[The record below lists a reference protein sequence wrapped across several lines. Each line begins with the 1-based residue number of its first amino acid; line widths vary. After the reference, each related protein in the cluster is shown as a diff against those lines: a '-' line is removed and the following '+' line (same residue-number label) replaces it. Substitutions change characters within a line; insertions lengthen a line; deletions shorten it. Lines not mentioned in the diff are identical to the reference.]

1 MAKAA
6 AAKTGNPFLDGD
18 FTAFMDVSKFVE
30 QFDVPNFS
38 KMTEKFAVPGVDAS
52 AMMESQK
59 RNVEAIVQANRLSFE
74 GTQALMHRQGEIVR
88 QAVEEASRAVQSLST
103 AGTADEVMT
112 KQAELVKDSFER
124 TLSNVRELAE
134 MGAKSNQ
141 EAVEVL
147 NKRVSESLDELKSQI
162 KATAKK

>member
-6 AAKTGNPFLDGD
+6 KKTGNPFLDGD
-18 FTAFMDVSKFVE
+18 FSAFMDVSKFAE
-30 QFDVPNFS
+30 QFEVPDFS
-38 KMTEKFAVPGVDAS
+38 KMGENFAVPGVDAS
-52 AMMESQK
+52 AIMETQK
-59 RNVEAIVQANRLSFE
+59 RNMEAIVQANRLSFE

-88 QAVEEASRAVQSLST
+88 QAVEEVSRAVQSMSA
-103 AGTADEVMT
+103 AGTPDEVMS
-112 KQAELVKDSFER
+112 KQTELVKDAFER

-147 NKRVSESLDELKSQI
+147 NKRVSDSLEELKSQI
-162 KATAKK
+162 KATAQK

>member
-1 MAKAA
+1 MAN

-18 FTAFMDVSKFVE
+18 FNAFMDVSKFAKQFEVPDLSKLTE
-30 QFDVPNFS
+30 Q
-38 KMTEKFAVPGVDAS
+38 FAVPGVDTA
-52 AMMESQK
+52 AIMESQK
-59 RNVEAIVQANRLSFE
+59 RNMEAIVQANRLSFE
-74 GTQALMHRQGEIVR
+74 GSQALMHRQGEIVR

-103 AGTADEVMT
+103 AGTADEVMS
-112 KQAELVKDSFER
+112 KQAELVKEAFER

-147 NKRVSESLDELKSQI
+147 NQRVSDSLEELKSQI
-162 KATAKK
+162 KATKKK

>member
-6 AAKTGNPFLDGD
+6 TKTGNPFLDGD
-18 FTAFMDVSKFVE
+18 FSAFMDVTKFAE
-30 QFDVPNFS
+30 QFEVPDFS
-38 KMTEKFAVPGVDAS
+38 KMTEKFAVPGVDAT
-52 AMMESQK
+52 AILESQK
-59 RNVEAIVQANRLSFE
+59 RNMEAIVQANRLSFE
-74 GTQALMHRQGEIVR
+74 GTQALMHRQGEIIR
-88 QAVEEASRAVQSLST
+88 QAVEEASRAVQSFSA
-103 AGTADEVMT
+103 AGTPDEVLS

-147 NKRVSESLDELKSQI
+147 NKRVSDSLEELKSQI

>member
-1 MAKAA
+1 MAK

-18 FTAFMDVSKFVE
+18 FSAFMDVSKFAK
-30 QFDVPNFS
+30 QFEVPDLS
-38 KMTEKFAVPGVDAS
+38 KMTEQFAVPGVDA
-52 AMMESQK
+52 AAIMESQK
-59 RNVEAIVQANRLSFE
+59 RNLEAIVQANRLSFE
-74 GTQALMHRQGEIVR
+74 GTQALMHRQGEIIR
-88 QAVEEASRAVQSLST
+88 QAVEEASRAVQSFST
-103 AGTADEVMT
+103 AGTADEVMS
-112 KQAELVKDSFER
+112 KQAELVKESFER

-147 NKRVSESLDELKSQI
+147 NHRVSESLEELKSQI